1 MLFATQEGIK
11 RAEDEAPRIVLQRGQ
26 ALLIDNWRMLHARG
40 RFGGMT
46 QRLVHRVHFWTDES
60 DEETLSLAR
69 RVRDEAR
76 AKLAAAGVK

>member
-1 MLFATQEGIK
+1 M
-11 RAEDEAPRIVLQRGQ
+11 
-26 ALLIDNWRMLHARG
+26 
-40 RFGGMT
+40 
-46 QRLVHRVHFWTDES
+46 VHRVHFWTDES